1 MKTPDERTIS
11 ENQYDTTMQRILKIL
26 VPSRRGGLPKTTF
39 ALLAFFAVFF
49 TSARAEKEG
58 VVQCANVIYAGNKTS
73 RCFSD
78 AFLTTLQQKTT
89 IVTERR
95 FKPVKLDSN
104 ELFDFPFIVMTG
116 EGDFRLLPA
125 ERTNLS
131 KYLLG
136 GGFLLA
142 SAGCSSKE
150 WDEAFRRELKGLLP
164 QNPITAIPMTHPLF
178 RTVFQIEKLDLAK
191 SSGTA
196 SLEGIEVNNKLV
208 VVYSRHGLND
218 THNATGCC
226 CCGGNEIRNSQEINV
241 NIVAYALLH

>member
-1 MKTPDERTIS
+1 MKT
-11 ENQYDTTMQRILKIL
+11 QILL
-26 VPSRRGGLPKTTF
+26 S
-39 ALLAFFAVFF
+39 ALAALALAF
-49 TSARAEKEG
+49 TARAEKEG

-95 FKPVKLDSN
+95 FKPVKLDSP

-116 EGDFRLLPA
+116 EGDFRLPA
-125 ERTNLS
+125 NERTNLA
-131 KYLLG
+131 KYLQG

-150 WDEAFRRELKGLLP
+150 WDEAFRRELKTLLP
-164 QNPITAIPMTHPLF
+164 AFPIKALVLDHPLF

-196 SLEGIEVNNKLV
+196 SLEGIEINGKLV
-208 VVYSRHGLND
+208 TVYSRHGLND
-218 THNATGCC
+218 THNSTGCC
-226 CCGGNEIRNSQEINV
+226 CCGGNEIRNSLEINA

>member
-1 MKTPDERTIS
+1 MKT
-11 ENQYDTTMQRILKIL
+11 K
-26 VPSRRGGLPKTTF
+26 LPIHLF
-39 ALLAFFAVFF
+39 ALALLCALPA
-49 TSARAEKEG
+49 SGEKQG

-73 RCFSD
+73 KCFAD

-95 FKPVKLDSN
+95 FKPVKLDSK

-116 EGDFRLLPA
+116 EGDFRLLQP
-125 ERTNLS
+125 ERDNLA
-131 KYLLG
+131 KYLQG

-150 WDEAFRRELKGLLP
+150 WDEAFRREMKTLLKD
-164 QNPITAIPMTHPLF
+164 NPMKGIPLTHPLF
-178 RTVFQIEKLDLAK
+178 KTVFKIEKLDLAK

-196 SLEGIEVNNKLV
+196 SLEGIEVNGKLV
-208 VVYSRHGLND
+208 TVYSRHGLND
-218 THNATGCC
+218 THNSSGCC
-226 CCGGNEIRNSQEINV
+226 CCGGNEIRNSLEINV

>member
-1 MKTPDERTIS
+1 M
-11 ENQYDTTMQRILKIL
+11 N
-26 VPSRRGGLPKTTF
+26 SRQSLL
-39 ALLAFFAVFF
+39 LLALIFATPF
-49 TSARAEKEG
+49 ARAEKEG

-73 RCFSD
+73 KCFAD
-78 AFLTTLQQKTT
+78 AFLTSLQQKTT

-95 FKPVKLDSN
+95 FKPVKLDSK

-116 EGDFRLLPA
+116 EGDFRLLGP
-125 ERTNLS
+125 ERENLTR
-131 KYLLG
+131 YLQG

-150 WDEAFRRELKGLLP
+150 WDTAFRRELKSLLP
-164 QNPITAIPMTHPLF
+164 KNPISAIAMNHPLF
-178 RTVFQIEKLDLAK
+178 HTVFPIEKLDLAK

-196 SLEGIEVNNKLV
+196 SLEGVEINGKLV
-208 VVYSRHGLND
+208 CVYSRHGLND

-226 CCGGNEIRNSQEINV
+226 CCGGNEIRNSLEINV

>member
-1 MKTPDERTIS
+1 MKTS
-11 ENQYDTTMQRILKIL
+11 F
-26 VPSRRGGLPKTTF
+26 V
-39 ALLAFFAVFF
+39 LLAVFAACTG
-49 TSARAEKEG
+49 TSLAEKEG

-73 RCFSD
+73 RCFAD

-95 FKPVKLDSN
+95 FKPVKLDSK
-104 ELFDFPFIVMTG
+104 ELFDFPFVVMTG
-116 EGDFRLLPA
+116 EGDFRLLEP
-125 ERTNLS
+125 ERANFK

-142 SAGCSSKE
+142 SAGCSSKD
-150 WDEAFRRELKGLLP
+150 WDAAFRREMKGLLP
-164 QNPITAIPMTHPLF
+164 ERPIQAIGLDHALF
-178 RTVFQIEKLDLAK
+178 RTVYQIQRLDLAK

-196 SLEGIEVNNKLV
+196 SLEGIEVNGKLV

-218 THNATGCC
+218 THNSSGCC

>member
-1 MKTPDERTIS
+1 MKTYR
-11 ENQYDTTMQRILKIL
+11 L
-26 VPSRRGGLPKTTF
+26 
-39 ALLAFFAVFF
+39 LLAFFVATTAPLF
-49 TSARAEKEG
+49 AEKEG

-73 RCFSD
+73 RCFAD

-95 FKPVKLDSN
+95 FKPVKLDSK
-104 ELFDFPFIVMTG
+104 ELYDHPFLVMTG
-116 EGDFRLLPA
+116 EGDFRLLQP
-125 ERTNLS
+125 ERDNLK

-150 WDEAFRRELKGLLP
+150 WDASFRREMKGLLP
-164 QNPITAIPMTHPLF
+164 ERPLQAIAMEHALF
-178 RTVFQIEKLDLAK
+178 RTVYQIQRLDLAK

-196 SLEGIEVNNKLV
+196 SLEGVEAGGKLV

-218 THNATGCC
+218 THNSSGCC

>member
-1 MKTPDERTIS
+1 MTMNIHDPIS
-11 ENQYDTTMQRILKIL
+11 NIEHSIFRNACDRIVECWIFFLL
-26 VPSRRGGLPKTTF
+26 LSAALP
-39 ALLAFFAVFF
+39 AH
-49 TSARAEKEG
+49 AEKQG

-78 AFLTTLQQKTT
+78 AFLNTVQQKTT

-95 FKPVKLDSN
+95 FKTVKLDAK
-104 ELFDFPFIVMTG
+104 ELYDFPFLVMTG
-116 EGDFRLLPA
+116 EGDFRLLQG
-125 ERTNLS
+125 ERANLE

-150 WDEAFRRELKGLLP
+150 WDEAFRREMRTLLP
-164 QNPITAIPMTHPLF
+164 NAPIKAIPPEHPLF
-178 RTVFQIEKLDLAK
+178 CTVFKIEKLDLAK

-196 SLEGIEVNNKLV
+196 SLEGIEVNGKLV

-218 THNATGCC
+218 THNSTGCC
-226 CCGGNEIRNSQEINV
+226 CCGGNEIRNSLEMNV

>member
-1 MKTPDERTIS
+1 MNRRHFLSTIALGALARTA
-11 ENQYDTTMQRILKIL
+11 
-26 VPSRRGGLPKTTF
+26 F
-39 ALLAFFAVFF
+39 AD
-49 TSARAEKEG
+49 KQG

-73 RCFSD
+73 KCFAD

-95 FKPVKLDSN
+95 FKQVKLDSA

-116 EGDFRLLPA
+116 EGDFRLPQP
-125 ERTNLS
+125 ERDNLA
-131 KYLLG
+131 KYFKG

-150 WDEAFRRELKGLLP
+150 WDDAFRRELRTLLP
-164 QNPITAIPMTHPLF
+164 GHEVKQLPLTHPVF
-178 RTVFQIEKLDLAK
+178 KTVFQIEKLDLAK

-196 SLEGIEVNNKLV
+196 SLEGIELNGKLV
-208 VVYSRHGLND
+208 CVYSRHGLND

-226 CCGGNEIRNSQEINV
+226 CCGGNEIRNSLEMNV

>member
-1 MKTPDERTIS
+1 M
-11 ENQYDTTMQRILKIL
+11 N
-26 VPSRRGGLPKTTF
+26 RRHF
-39 ALLAFFAVFF
+39 IRSVALTALASPAL
-49 TSARAEKEG
+49 ADKQG

-73 RCFSD
+73 KCFAD
-78 AFLTTLQQKTT
+78 AFLTMLQQKTT

-95 FKPVKLDSN
+95 FKPVKLDAQ

-116 EGDFRLLPA
+116 EGDFRLLAA
-125 ERTNLS
+125 ERENLA
-131 KYLLG
+131 KHLQG

-150 WDEAFRRELKGLLP
+150 WDEAFRRELKTMNAGFELK
-164 QNPITAIPMTHPLF
+164 QIPLTHPVF
-178 RTVFQIEKLDLAK
+178 KTVFQIEKLDLAK

-196 SLEGIEVNNKLV
+196 SLEGIEFNGRLV
-208 VVYSRHGLND
+208 CVYSRHGLND

-226 CCGGNEIRNSQEINV
+226 CCGGNEIRNSLEMNV

>member
-1 MKTPDERTIS
+1 MKLTP
-11 ENQYDTTMQRILKIL
+11 LL
-26 VPSRRGGLPKTTF
+26 VIT
-39 ALLAFFAVFF
+39 AVLAASV
-49 TSARAEKEG
+49 SLRADKEG

-73 RCFSD
+73 KCFSD

-95 FKPVKLDSN
+95 FMPVKLDSK

-116 EGDFRLLPA
+116 EGEFRLLQA
-125 ERTNLS
+125 ERDNLV
-131 KYLLG
+131 KYLKG

-150 WDEAFRRELKGLLP
+150 WDEAFRRELKTLLP
-164 QNPITAIPMTHPLF
+164 DNGMKAIAQEHALF

-196 SLEGIEVNNKLV
+196 SLEGIDINGKLV
-208 VVYSRHGLND
+208 CVYSRHGLND

-226 CCGGNEIRNSQEINV
+226 CCGGNEIRNSQEVNV

>member
-1 MKTPDERTIS
+1 MNARH
-11 ENQYDTTMQRILKIL
+11 ILL
-26 VPSRRGGLPKTTF
+26 SVLLLGLGLST
-39 ALLAFFAVFF
+39 V
-49 TSARAEKEG
+49 RAEKEG

-95 FKPVKLDSN
+95 FKPVKLDSK

-125 ERTNLS
+125 ERENLS

-150 WDEAFRRELKGLLP
+150 WDAAFRRELKDLLP
-164 QNPITAIPMTHPLF
+164 QNPIQQIAISHPVF
-178 RTVFQIEKLDLAK
+178 HTVFPIEKLDLAK

-196 SLEGIEVNNKLV
+196 SIEGVEVNGKLV
-208 VVYSRHGLND
+208 CVYSRHGLND
-218 THNATGCC
+218 THNSTGCC
-226 CCGGNEIRNSQEINV
+226 CCGGNEIRNSLEINV

>member
-1 MKTPDERTIS
+1 MNAR
-11 ENQYDTTMQRILKIL
+11 QILL
-26 VPSRRGGLPKTTF
+26 SALFLGLGLST
-39 ALLAFFAVFF
+39 V
-49 TSARAEKEG
+49 RAEKEG
-58 VVQCANVIYAGNKTS
+58 VVQFANVIYAGNKTS

-95 FKPVKLDSN
+95 FKPVKLDSK

-125 ERTNLS
+125 ERENLS

-150 WDEAFRRELKGLLP
+150 WDAAFRRELKDLLP
-164 QNPITAIPMTHPLF
+164 QNPIQPIAIIHPVF
-178 RTVFQIEKLDLAK
+178 RTVFPIEKLDLAK

-196 SLEGIEVNNKLV
+196 SLEGVDVNGKLV
-208 VVYSRHGLND
+208 CVYSRHGLND
-218 THNATGCC
+218 THNSTGCC
-226 CCGGNEIRNSQEINV
+226 CCGGNEIRNSLEINV